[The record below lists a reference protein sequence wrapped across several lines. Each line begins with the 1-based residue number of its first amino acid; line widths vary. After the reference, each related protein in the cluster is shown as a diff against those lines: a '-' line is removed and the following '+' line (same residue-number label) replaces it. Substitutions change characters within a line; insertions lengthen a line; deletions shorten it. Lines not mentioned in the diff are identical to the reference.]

1 MLSEFSMTYFGSM
14 EVNLKS
20 MLWMDVKMFVAPCT
34 THSRVSGI
42 AIGVHQERKTGSF
55 REHNGKTPEKW
66 PSTRTTYI
74 KYWFLVATTWIKLNR
89 PKWGIDKFHRYL
101 PSDPQIAFDVWHYE
115 RHSFYTRKSFFQWM
129 VGYKNFLQVDLLH
142 LMKMYHYP
150 EVLASILIEW
160 KHDLVCQ

>member
-66 PSTRTTYI
+66 PSTRTTYV
-74 KYWFLVATTWIKLNR
+74 KYWFLLENPRIKFLLLGRNGVLINFIDTYLLI
-89 PKWGIDKFHRYL
+89 PKSHLTSCITRD
-101 PSDPQIAFDVWHYE
+101 I
-115 RHSFYTRKSFFQWM
+115 HSTQENPFFSGWWDTRIFSR
-129 VGYKNFLQVDLLH
+129 
-142 LMKMYHYP
+142 
-150 EVLASILIEW
+150 
-160 KHDLVCQ
+160 